1 MKNRGRQALLNTVSQ
16 LSVEFVAIVCG
27 LILPRLIINT
37 FGSTYNGLTNS
48 ISQFLS
54 YAVLLRSGIG
64 GATRA
69 ALYKPLHDGDI
80 NKINAIMS
88 ATNRFMK
95 KIALILTVLI
105 VLFSCV
111 YPFLVIKDFDW
122 LFSFTLFL
130 IIGISTIAESLFGVT
145 NFIFLQANQ
154 KLHIPAFAHIVSYIV
169 NTVISVILLKSGFGI
184 HIVKLGSAFA
194 YTLYP
199 VILSI
204 YVKKK
209 YRLDYS
215 VKPDNLAIK
224 QRWDAFFHQIAYFVT
239 TNTDT
244 IVLTI
249 CANMKE
255 VSVYSVYNLVVVAI
269 RKFSTSFTNGLES
282 AFGNMIAGDEKE
294 ALKRNF
300 MIVEMVSFLI
310 GSFICIVS
318 GIMIVPFVKLYT
330 RNVFDVQYA
339 RPVFAMIMISSQFLE
354 TIRQPYQ
361 ILIQAAGKYK
371 ETKRIVIFEPIINIV
386 VSVILVLRFGLVG
399 VAIGTL
405 ISVIIRT
412 TGFSWYI
419 SKNYISNTFLRT
431 ITSII
436 LAIADFLIVYY
447 INFFIGFEMPT
458 SYFMWVIQAAIV
470 SLITLVIVI
479 LSLII
484 FRFHVFMEM
493 INKAKSVIFQRKRGH
508 V

>member
-1 MKNRGRQALLNTVSQ
+1 MKNRGRQALINTIAQ
-16 LSVEFVAIVCG
+16 LSVELVAIVCG
-27 LILPRLIINT
+27 FILPRLILNA

-80 NKINAIMS
+80 NKVNAIMS
-88 ATNRFMK
+88 ATNKFMK
-95 KIALILTVLI
+95 RIALILTVLI
-105 VLFSCV
+105 LLFSCF
-111 YPFLVIKDFDW
+111 YPFLVIKDFNW
-122 LFSFTLFL
+122 FFSFTLFL

-154 KLHIPAFAHIVSYIV
+154 KLHIPAIAHIISYIV
-169 NTVISVILLKSGFGI
+169 NTLISVILLKLGFGI

-199 VILSI
+199 IILSI

-209 YRLDYS
+209 YKLDYS

-224 QRWDAFFHQIAYFVT
+224 QRWDAFFHQVAYFVT

-282 AFGNMIAGDEKE
+282 AFGNMIAGGEKE
-294 ALKRNF
+294 TLKRNF
-300 MIVEMVSFLI
+300 MIVETVSFLI

-330 RNVFDVQYA
+330 RNVIDAEYE

-371 ETKRIVIFEPIINIV
+371 ETKKIVIFEPIINIV
-386 VSVILVLRFGLVG
+386 ISVILVLKFGLVG

-405 ISVIIRT
+405 ISVLIRT
-412 TGFSWYI
+412 VGFSLYI
-419 SKNYISNTFLRT
+419 SKNFISNTLRRT
-431 ITSII
+431 ISTI
-436 LAIADFLIVYY
+436 LLAVVDFLIVYFVD
-447 INFFIGFEMPT
+447 NLIGFNVSN
-458 SYFMWVIQAAIV
+458 SYFMWAIQAAIV
-470 SLITLVIVI
+470 SLITLSIVI

-484 FRFHVFMEM
+484 FRHSVFIEM
-493 INKAKSVIFQRKRGH
+493 VKKAYSIIFQRKRGH
-508 V
+508 E